1 MRKLYREFFYI
12 PKHGKIREKVMLMR
26 VVMTVAITIFCL
38 AAMGITAYAYFAYN
52 VTSASN
58 VIKAATF
65 ETNVNIQIT
74 DENGEAVEVI
84 TSNYKSHV
92 ATLKANTTY
101 FVTLK
106 PTDKST
112 AETGFVIVTADG
124 CDKSYHTQQLGVDG
138 DTTRPQITFSL
149 ILGADTKVTFLAHWG
164 TSSYYG
170 YKSDSEQYIKQG
182 ETVQIP
188 VNGAVSSTNQEEDGN
203 KEPTTPE
210 TTTPTEVV
218 HTAGS
223 GETLSKIAELYNT
236 TTARIAAYNNIA
248 DPNNIQAG
256 QTLKIPPAD
265 WVMPENTTTQS
276 TTPTETTPPETTG
289 TSEPTNTTEPS
300 SSTSE
305 DTTQTTEPAAT
316 ENTSTEAST
325 ETQPAT
331 ETTETTDTTGAP
343 TTEANE

>member
-38 AAMGITAYAYFAYN
+38 AAMGITAYAYFSYN

-112 AETGFVIVTADG
+112 AKTGFVIVTADG

-138 DTTRPQITFSL
+138 DITRPQITFTL
-149 ILGADTKVTFLAHWG
+149 VLGADTKVMFLAHWG

-170 YKSDSEQYIKQG
+170 YNSDSEQYIKQG
-182 ETVQIP
+182 ETIQIP
-188 VNGAVSSTNQEEDGN
+188 VNGVAVSDVQDDNT
-203 KEPTTPE
+203 KEPTTSE
-210 TTTPTEVV
+210 TTTPSEVI
-218 HTAGS
+218 HTVAAGES
-223 GETLSKIAELYNT
+223 LSKIAELYNST
-236 TTARIAAYNNIA
+236 IERIAVYNNLA
-248 DPNNIQAG
+248 DPNSIQVG
-256 QTLKIPPAD
+256 QTLKIPPAE
-265 WVMPENTTTQS
+265 WVIPENTTPPASETTKPAETTPPATTEPTDTEETATTETTTPEVS
-276 TTPTETTPPETTG
+276 TEPTETT
-289 TSEPTNTTEPS
+289 
-300 SSTSE
+300 
-305 DTTQTTEPAAT
+305 
-316 ENTSTEAST
+316 AST
-325 ETQPAT
+325 ETQP
-331 ETTETTDTTGAP
+331 EEETTGASA
-343 TTEANE
+343 TEANT